1 MSSTLGP
8 LIGRS
13 LQASLTVKDLQKS
26 LTWYVDLVG
35 FTMDRRIE
43 RDGTLRGVALSAG
56 DVRIILNQ
64 DDGAKGWDRTKGE
77 GFSLQITTAQ
87 SVDEIARR
95 IKDAGGSL
103 EMEPKD
109 MPWGA
114 RVFRDRKSTRLNS
127 SHGYIS
133 YAVFCLKKKTRARR
147 QHRVLAV

>member
-114 RVFRDRKSTRLNS
+114 RVFRVRDPDGFRWALSRT
-127 SHGYIS
+127 H
-133 YAVFCLKKKTRARR
+133 AA
-147 QHRVLAV
+147 